1 MKIHYTGGK
10 VSPKL
15 VDDHDRCVAL
25 VRSIQSQHQKGN
37 GWIDIGYTYAV
48 CPHRHIFVGR
58 GAHHLPAA
66 NGPGLNS
73 GHYAVL
79 ALVGSS
85 GLVKPPPL
93 MLAGIWDAITYLRKH
108 GGAGKEIKGHRDGY
122 ATECP
127 GPWLTKWIA
136 KGAPKPD
143 LTPKPKPDPKPE
155 PVPVPEP
162 EPVPEPVPVPEVPA
176 PEVEPVPECPG
187 PDEGEPD
194 DD

>member
-1 MKIHYTGGK
+1 MQFVARQEWKASKPRGKWTNLARTKGVKIHYTGGK

-108 GGAGKEIKGHRDGY
+108 GGARARRSRGTGTVTRRNARGR
-122 ATECP
+122 
-127 GPWLTKWIA
+127 G
-136 KGAPKPD
+136 
-143 LTPKPKPDPKPE
+143 
-155 PVPVPEP
+155 
-162 EPVPEPVPVPEVPA
+162 
-176 PEVEPVPECPG
+176 
-187 PDEGEPD
+187 
-194 DD
+194 